1 MDFPSPLPCSA
12 KAKPFIASMGI
23 YVMQAKA
30 LKELLTNMMPTAND
44 FGNEIIP
51 GAKNAGMKVQT
62 FAFEGYWEDI
72 GTVEAFYNANL
83 ALANP
88 ATAQFRCGGNHGL
101 LGEGG

>member
-1 MDFPSPLPCSA
+1 MLCSA

-23 YVMQAKA
+23 YVMKA
-30 LKELLTNMMPTAND
+30 DALRDLLLNKMPDAND

-51 GAKNAGMKVQT
+51 GARAAGMKVQT

-72 GTVEAFYNANL
+72 GTIEAFYNSNL

-88 ATAQFRCGGNHGL
+88 ATAQFRCAMPSGKRA
-101 LGEGG
+101 

>member
-1 MDFPSPLPCSA
+1 
-12 KAKPFIASMGI
+12 MGI

-30 LKELLTNMMPTAND
+30 LKDLLLNRMPDAND

-51 GAKNAGMKVQT
+51 GAKEAGMKVQT

-72 GTVEAFYNANL
+72 GTVEAFYNSNL

-88 ATAQFRCGGNHGL
+88 ATAQFRSGMGPYTILFLIPCAFIMTLPPLFQL
-101 LGEGG
+101 L